1 MGGSL
6 GTRSLGLWAGSEGE
20 DESRGFT
27 TLLPELLRALGLCS
41 GTKPSSLP
49 WRHHCVT
56 QEARNVTAS

>member
-1 MGGSL
+1 M
-6 GTRSLGLWAGSEGE
+6 WAGSEGE

-27 TLLPELLRALGLCS
+27 TLLPELLCALGLCS

-49 WRHHCVT
+49 WRLHCVT